1 LKVTKKKHQLNY
13 RGWVW
18 WMPIALVKESEIHA
32 FKNKVYDE
40 YLKVIGYA
48 PDFYVAHIGS
58 GTTVIG

>member
-1 LKVTKKKHQLNY
+1 ML
-13 RGWVW
+13 
-18 WMPIALVKESEIHA
+18 